1 MAKIIY
7 VLKFYTNYI
16 QNVVLS
22 YVNMLP
28 MAVIIQCAHIL
39 ITWRKA
45 AVPEDSRLFAIIAAI
60 RKRGKN
66 AFASSIKSYT
76 VLKE

>member
-1 MAKIIY
+1 M
-7 VLKFYTNYI
+7 

-28 MAVIIQCAHIL
+28 MAVIIQCAHITL

-45 AVPEDSRLFAIIAAI
+45 AEPEDSLLFAVIAVI
-60 RKRGKN
+60 SKKEKN
-66 AFASSIKSYT
+66 AFA
-76 VLKE
+76 

>member
-1 MAKIIY
+1 M
-7 VLKFYTNYI
+7 

-28 MAVIIQCAHIL
+28 MPVIIQCAHITL

-45 AVPEDSRLFAIIAAI
+45 AVPEDSLLLAIIAAI
-60 RKRGKN
+60 RKNEKKN
-66 AFASSIKSYT
+66 AFG
-76 VLKE
+76 

>member
-1 MAKIIY
+1 MAKIPY
-7 VLKFYTNYI
+7 VLKFYTNYM

-28 MAVIIQCAHIL
+28 MPVIIQCAHITL

-45 AVPEDSRLFAIIAAI
+45 AVPEDSLLLAIIAAI
-60 RKRGKN
+60 RKNEKKN
-66 AFASSIKSYT
+66 AFG
-76 VLKE
+76 

>member
-1 MAKIIY
+1 M
-7 VLKFYTNYI
+7 

-28 MAVIIQCAHIL
+28 MAVIIQCAHITL

-45 AVPEDSRLFAIIAAI
+45 VEPEDSLLFAVIAVI
-60 RKRGKN
+60 SKKEKN
-66 AFASSIKSYT
+66 AFA
-76 VLKE
+76 